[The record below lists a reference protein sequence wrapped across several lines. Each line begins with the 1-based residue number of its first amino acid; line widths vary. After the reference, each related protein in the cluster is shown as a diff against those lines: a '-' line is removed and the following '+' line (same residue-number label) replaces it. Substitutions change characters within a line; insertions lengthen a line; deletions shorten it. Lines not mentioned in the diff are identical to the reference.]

1 MNRPKGKAGGWDN
14 KNKRVTCRA
23 FCSPHLG
30 SCLASSQNPHLRGCV
45 LETPAKLH
53 QQITCKR
60 PDLSTFLRA
69 APEPPA
75 HEGTAKQGKMPAPP
89 GQAPGCPFYPCD
101 VPGCLFCA
109 LVCIYL
115 AKEELC
121 CTLCFVGT
129 RSKCSGL
136 CSPHCSGSIKS
147 PRKPDPRVDDRVL
160 RTKISECCQKLN
172 EDHLWTQYFF
182 RVLRID
188 DDARGSGAAE
198 GRVQALSHCL
208 MSVVIDGA

>member
-1 MNRPKGKAGGWDN
+1 LNRPKGKAGGWDN

-129 RSKCSGL
+129 RSKVRACVRRTVRVASSLPANLIPGL
-136 CSPHCSGSIKS
+136 MIGFSALKS
-147 PRKPDPRVDDRVL
+147 VSAVR
-160 RTKISECCQKLN
+160 S
-172 EDHLWTQYFF
+172 
-182 RVLRID
+182 
-188 DDARGSGAAE
+188 
-198 GRVQALSHCL
+198 
-208 MSVVIDGA
+208 

>member
-1 MNRPKGKAGGWDN
+1 MGQTKQTRHVCPLCLTPWARTSLRP
-14 KNKRVTCRA
+14 RIPISER
-23 FCSPHLG
+23 F
-30 SCLASSQNPHLRGCV
+30 V
-45 LETPAKLH
+45 LETQAKLH

-129 RSKCSGL
+129 RSKVRACVRRTVRVASSLPANLIPGL
-136 CSPHCSGSIKS
+136 MIGFSALKS
-147 PRKPDPRVDDRVL
+147 VSAVR
-160 RTKISECCQKLN
+160 N
-172 EDHLWTQYFF
+172 
-182 RVLRID
+182 
-188 DDARGSGAAE
+188 
-198 GRVQALSHCL
+198 
-208 MSVVIDGA
+208 

>member
-1 MNRPKGKAGGWDN
+1 MGQTKQTRHVCPLCSTPWARTSLRP
-14 KNKRVTCRA
+14 RIPISER
-23 FCSPHLG
+23 F
-30 SCLASSQNPHLRGCV
+30 V
-45 LETPAKLH
+45 LETQAKLH

-129 RSKCSGL
+129 RSKVRACVRRTVRVASSLPANLIPGL
-136 CSPHCSGSIKS
+136 MIGLSALKS
-147 PRKPDPRVDDRVL
+147 VSAVR
-160 RTKISECCQKLN
+160 N
-172 EDHLWTQYFF
+172 
-182 RVLRID
+182 
-188 DDARGSGAAE
+188 
-198 GRVQALSHCL
+198 
-208 MSVVIDGA
+208 